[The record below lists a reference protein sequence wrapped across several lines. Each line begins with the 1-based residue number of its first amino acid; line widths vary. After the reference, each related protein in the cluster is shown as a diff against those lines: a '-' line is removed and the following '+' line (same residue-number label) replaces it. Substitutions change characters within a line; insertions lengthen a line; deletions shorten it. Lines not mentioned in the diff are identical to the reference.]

1 MRARV
6 IESTVFVFDKVRFQ
20 WLLYTL
26 LQHYETLLRELN
38 TEPKEE
44 EVMGTLSP
52 DREVSAIKFL
62 PPPSL
67 VRKTIG
73 RNKNLQQSSQKIS
86 NFHSHWTTKKPKLH
100 DCSHRLIVIVMYFPL
115 PNSRG
120 VLSWGVMNI
129 FLYFPC
135 LGGAEGCFEVKLL
148 Y

>member
-52 DREVSAIKFL
+52 AREVSAIKFL
-62 PPPSL
+62 PPPPPA
-67 VRKTIG
+67 
-73 RNKNLQQSSQKIS
+73 SSEKQ
-86 NFHSHWTTKKPKLH
+86 
-100 DCSHRLIVIVMYFPL
+100 
-115 PNSRG
+115 
-120 VLSWGVMNI
+120 
-129 FLYFPC
+129 
-135 LGGAEGCFEVKLL
+135 
-148 Y
+148 